1 MNFNTISS
9 SRIDSIK
16 SYVYSGMSIISKK
29 TLKINF
35 ASFTNFEKQ
44 LYPIIIKKFK
54 SNFCNLEGFWYSVD
68 NMKDLESLKKR
79 NNASNYK
86 ILKKIEKKLN
96 DK

>member
-1 MNFNTISS
+1 
-9 SRIDSIK
+9 
-16 SYVYSGMSIISKK
+16 MSIISKK

-54 SNFCNLEGFWYSVD
+54 SDFCNLEGFWYSVD
-68 NMKDLESLKKR
+68 NMKDLESLKKEIMQ
-79 NNASNYK
+79 AIIK
-86 ILKKIEKKLN
+86 ILKKLKKKLN